1 MQKLKPILAALLL
14 TAGTL
19 AGQAAPQKKA
29 PRASPAAAGK
39 LTRIKINGSSRY
51 TPEQMLAFS
60 ALHIGDTVANE
71 NFKEVTQRLGE
82 TGLFTDVAY
91 SFTSSSS
98 GIEVEFQLVDSKKLV
113 PAEFENFVWFS
124 DDDLRGKLRASVP
137 LFQGELPLDGTLV
150 DTVGDALQAFLA
162 FGGVEN
168 AKVEIM
174 RHAVDDDGPV
184 DSIVYSVSGV
194 NVRIRNFEFPGAG
207 EAELPKLI
215 DAAKRQQGEEYLRSK
230 LRILARMDLMPVY
243 LREGKLRAKFADSQA
258 KVIKQDKQEA
268 LVDAVIPVD
277 EGRQYKLGGLEWSG
291 NKLFPTAK
299 LAPSVHLQPGQ
310 VVDAIQLK
318 ADLAK
323 VNQIYRTKGY
333 INASVDPQVELD
345 DAQGTASYK
354 LNVKEG
360 DQYKM
365 GELELAGLD
374 DKTKVKAQEA
384 WTLREGEPY
393 DGSYAKNYLKTLRDI
408 FPPNLDW
415 KMVVHESVNENDKT
429 VDVTLHFT
437 VDPAR

>member
-1 MQKLKPILAALLL
+1 MPKFKVILTALVLTAGILAAQ
-14 TAGTL
+14 T
-19 AGQAAPQKKA
+19 APQKKPA
-29 PRASPAAAGK
+29 RAAAAAAGK
-39 LTRIKINGSSRY
+39 LQRIKITGSSRY
-51 TPEQMLAFS
+51 TPEQMLSFS
-60 ALHIGDTVANE
+60 GLHIGDTVENE

-98 GIEVEFQLVDSKKLV
+98 GIEVDFQLVDSKKLV
-113 PAEFENFVWFS
+113 PSEFENFVWFP
-124 DDDLRGKLRASVP
+124 DDDLRNRLRASVP

-168 AKVEIM
+168 AKVDIM
-174 RHAVDDDGPV
+174 RHSAEEDGPV
-184 DSIVYSVSGV
+184 DSIVYSVSGI
-194 NVRIRNFEFPGAG
+194 NVRIRSFEFPGAG

-230 LRILARMDLMPVY
+230 LRILSRVDLMPVY
-243 LREGKLRAKFADSQA
+243 LREGKLRAKFGDSQA
-258 KVIKQDKQEA
+258 KVVKQDKEEA
-268 LVDAVIPVD
+268 LVDAVIPVE

-291 NKLFPTAK
+291 NKLFPTAR
-299 LAPSVHLQPGQ
+299 LEPSVHLQPGQ
-310 VVDAIQLK
+310 LVDAIQLK
-318 ADLAK
+318 ADLTK

-345 DAQGTASYK
+345 DTQGTASYK
-354 LNVKEG
+354 LIVKEG

-365 GELELAGLD
+365 GELELVGLD

-384 WTLREGEPY
+384 WALREGEPY
-393 DGSYAKNYLKTLRDI
+393 DGSYAKSYLKTLRDI

-415 KMVVHESVNENDKT
+415 KMVVHESVNEQDKT

>member
-1 MQKLKPILAALLL
+1 MQRYKLIVAVLLL
-14 TAGTL
+14 TGGTL
-19 AGQAAPQKKA
+19 PAQTPPQKKA
-29 PRASPAAAGK
+29 PRTNPAAANK
-39 LTRIKINGSSRY
+39 LTRIKITGSSRY

-60 ALHIGDTVANE
+60 GLHMGDNVSDE
-71 NFKEVTQRLGE
+71 NFKEVSQRLGE
-82 TGLFTDVAY
+82 TGLFTNVGY
-91 SFTSSSS
+91 GFTFSSS
-98 GIEVEFQLVDSKKLV
+98 GTEVEFQLADNNKLV
-113 PAEFENFVWFS
+113 PAAFENFVWFP
-124 DDDLRGKLRASVP
+124 DDDLRSKLRATVP

-150 DTVGDALQAFLA
+150 DTVADALQAFLA

-174 RHAVDDDGPV
+174 RHAEDDGPI

-194 NVRIRNFEFPGAG
+194 SVRIRNFEFPGAG
-207 EAELPKLI
+207 EAELPHLLQ
-215 DAAKRQQGEEYLRSK
+215 AAKREQGEEYLRSK
-230 LRILARMDLMPVY
+230 LRILSRMDLMAVY

-258 KVIKQDKQEA
+258 KVAKEDKQEV
-268 LVDAVIPVD
+268 LVDVVIPVD
-277 EGRQYKLGGLEWSG
+277 EGRQYKLASLEWSG
-291 NKLFPTAK
+291 NKLFPAAR

-310 VVDAIQLK
+310 VVDAVQLK
-318 ADLAK
+318 ADLDK

-354 LNVKEG
+354 LTVKEG

-365 GELELAGLD
+365 GEVDLEGLD
-374 DKTKVKAQEA
+374 DKTKARAQEA

-393 DGSYAKNYLKTLRDI
+393 DGSYAKRYLKTLRDV
-408 FPPNLDW
+408 FPPNLNW

-437 VDPAR
+437 VDPAQ